1 MRENLEEEV
10 EALLGQWRYAYPEDY
25 ERMEEEGVDMHDYAK
40 RRIISANQSMA
51 STLQIMNDRLR
62 ETVSDPEEFEREKK
76 WNEMTAWEM
85 KAEDLKYI

>member
-1 MRENLEEEV
+1 MDGLEEEI
-10 EALLGQWRYAYPEDY
+10 EALMGQWKYAYPEDY
-25 ERMEEEGVDMHDYAK
+25 ERMEEEGVGMHDYAK

-62 ETVSDPEEFEREKK
+62 EEISDPGELAREMK
-76 WNEMTAWEM
+76 WNEMTVWEM

>member
-51 STLQIMNDRLR
+51 STL
-62 ETVSDPEEFEREKK
+62 
-76 WNEMTAWEM
+76 
-85 KAEDLKYI
+85 

>member
-1 MRENLEEEV
+1 MDGLEEEI
-10 EALLGQWRYAYPEDY
+10 EALMGQWKYAYPEDY

-62 ETVSDPEEFEREKK
+62 EEISDPGELAR
-76 WNEMTAWEM
+76 EM